1 MWFWY
6 ILDVYL
12 ALRKFLFMLR
22 LWEVY
27 CAGNRQTYLLLSLCI
42 SAPNAPNGS
51 DARSCCQVSYF
62 EVQDV
67 VKIIQERFPLRQV
80 WPQEKAGAVA
90 RYVRLYAADEQE

>member
-1 MWFWY
+1 MHFG
-6 ILDVYL
+6 
-12 ALRKFLFMLR
+12 A
-22 LWEVY
+22 
-27 CAGNRQTYLLLSLCI
+27 Q
-42 SAPNAPNGS
+42 APNGS

-67 VKIIQERFPLRQV
+67 VKIIQEHFPLRQV